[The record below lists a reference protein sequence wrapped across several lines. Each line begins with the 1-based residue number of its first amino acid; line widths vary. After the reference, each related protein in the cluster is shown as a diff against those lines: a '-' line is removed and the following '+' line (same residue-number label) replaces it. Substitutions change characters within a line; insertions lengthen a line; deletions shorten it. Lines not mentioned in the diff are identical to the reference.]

1 MVQRLIMTGLLFAAP
16 ALAAAQE
23 NPAKMVEVDPIRC
36 WWRTSSAAVRMGETF
51 TVGLTCAVL
60 EADGVQVIPD
70 ESQLTDSAIQLNP
83 FEVIG
88 GSHPPDLR
96 SGQRRFF
103 QYEYIARV
111 INPDVVGQDVPL
123 PNLVVHYRVNSRL
136 PGNAAMQ
143 GRDLSYLL
151 PPQTIRVLSLVPSD
165 ATDIRDTSGASF
177 ARVEALGARA
187 GVFEIAAVTFV
198 ALGSLMTIVSL
209 FTLARGARRR
219 KTAGER
225 MLPPWRVAH
234 TADRELAAV
243 ARESQAQG
251 WNDELVDRALSAMRV
266 TAASLVGGT
275 VSQSKA
281 AANGNDSGGRIVS
294 AGPGL
299 LDPIIPGR
307 QRGLALSSAI
317 TAHDLRQEL
326 ARLPETASPARRRQL
341 ETLADALGTFTAA
354 QYGSSR
360 QRDGSGLDEAL
371 SAAAGVSR
379 RLRTERLWSR
389 PPARR
394 TAASMTAERQA

>member
-1 MVQRLIMTGLLFAAP
+1 MVQRLILSGLLLAGP
-16 ALAAAQE
+16 ALAAAQD

-103 QYEYIARV
+103 QYEYVARV
-111 INPDVVGQDVPL
+111 INPDVIGQDVPL

-219 KTAGER
+219 KAAGER
-225 MLPPWRVAH
+225 MLPAWRVAH

-243 ARESQAQG
+243 ARESQGG
-251 WNDELVDRALSAMRV
+251 WNDELIERALSAMRV
-266 TAASLVGGT
+266 TAASLVGAT

-281 AANGNDSGGRIVS
+281 AANGDGSGGQIVS

-307 QRGLALSSAI
+307 RRGLALSSAI

-341 ETLADALGTFTAA
+341 ETLADALATFTAA

-360 QRDGSGLDEAL
+360 DRDGAPLDEAL

-379 RLRTERLWSR
+379 RLRNERLWSR